1 MHYRQNVLRSAEFS
15 IILKEP
21 VPQQNKHE
29 ICEWYFPNTS
39 REQSEQILLQM
50 PNDGSFLVRPS
61 DKGGISTYVIS
72 FR

>member
-1 MHYRQNVLRSAEFS
+1 MYYRQNLLRSSEFS

-29 ICEWYFPNTS
+29 LCEWYFPNTT
-39 REQSEQILLQM
+39 REQSELILSQM

-61 DKGGISTYVIS
+61 DKGGVSTYVIS